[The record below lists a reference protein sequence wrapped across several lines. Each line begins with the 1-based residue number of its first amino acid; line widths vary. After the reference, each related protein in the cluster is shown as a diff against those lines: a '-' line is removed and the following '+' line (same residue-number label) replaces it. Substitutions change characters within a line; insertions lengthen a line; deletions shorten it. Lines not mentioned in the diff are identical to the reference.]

1 MPYLKEHIYSN
12 FSNRLYGAAGSQ
24 VTIIADHS
32 NVQIVEDSL
41 GNRYPVKTELIGDT
55 ALTVVPE
62 LKVVESV
69 TKGRGQ
75 KKKSMVTQSNIF

>member
-1 MPYLKEHIYSN
+1 MPFLKEHIYSN

-24 VTIIADHS
+24 VTIIANHS

-41 GNRYPVKTELIGDT
+41 GNRYSVKTELIGDT

-62 LKVVESV
+62 LKAIE
-69 TKGRGQ
+69 TTIAGRSQ
-75 KKKSMVTQSNIF
+75 KKKSAVAQSNLF